1 MKLVKESQSSKKV
14 LRAINSTFIPLIP
27 KKHKYESFDDF
38 RPILYC
44 NMVYKIIAKTI
55 AHRMKPTLSKI
66 IYEEQFG
73 FLFTRQIHDAI
84 SLAKEAIHSIK
95 KGKTMCFHIQARSLQ
110 SLWQGKLDIY
120 KIIDVP
126 NWHVDSSGMDIEM
139 HLINL
144 FYSVD
149 KWCSFPFF

>member
-1 MKLVKESQSSKKV
+1 
-14 LRAINSTFIPLIP
+14 
-27 KKHKYESFDDF
+27 
-38 RPILYC
+38 
-44 NMVYKIIAKTI
+44 
-55 AHRMKPTLSKI
+55 MKPTLSKI

-73 FLFTRQIHDAI
+73 FLFNRQIHDAI
-84 SLAKEAIHSIK
+84 SLAKEAIHSIE
-95 KGKTMCFHIQARSLQ
+95 KGKSMCFHIQARYLQ
-110 SLWQGKLDIY
+110 SLWQGKLDFY

-139 HLINL
+139 HPIKL